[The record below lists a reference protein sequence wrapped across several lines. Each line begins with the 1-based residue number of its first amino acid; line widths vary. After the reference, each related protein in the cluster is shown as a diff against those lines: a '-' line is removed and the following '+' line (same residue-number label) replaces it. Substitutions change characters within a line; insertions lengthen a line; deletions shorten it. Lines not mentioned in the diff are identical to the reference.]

1 MTLSK
6 KTIIYKENYSMNKKE
21 MMVAAIENGTV
32 LDHIPSERLFDVVS
46 MLHLEKMGNAITIGF
61 NMKSAAMG
69 TKSIIKIADKYF
81 TDEELNQL
89 SAVAPNITLCVIKDY
104 EIIDKR
110 TVSMP
115 EELIGIVLC
124 PNPKCITNNEPM
136 KTRFRSVGQGGN
148 ILRCSYCNKDVELKD
163 VRIVE

>member
-1 MTLSK
+1 
-6 KTIIYKENYSMNKKE
+6 

-46 MLHLEKMGNAITIGF
+46 MLHLDKMNNAITIGY
-61 NMKSAAMG
+61 NLKSAAMG

-81 TDEELNQL
+81 TAEELNQL
-89 SAVAPNITLCVIKDY
+89 SVVAPDITLCVIKDY
-104 EIIDKR
+104 EIIEKR
-110 TVSMP
+110 PLIMP
-115 EELIGIVLC
+115 DELTGIVRC

-136 KTRFRSVGQGGN
+136 LTRFRSVATDKD
-148 ILRCSYCNKDVELKD
+148 IIRCCYCNRDVRRTD

>member
-1 MTLSK
+1 
-6 KTIIYKENYSMNKKE
+6 

-46 MLHLEKMGNAITIGF
+46 LLHLDKMSNAITIGY
-61 NMKSAAMG
+61 NLKSAAMG

-81 TDEELNQL
+81 TPEELNQL
-89 SAVAPNITLCVIKDY
+89 SVVAPDITLCVIKDY
-104 EIIDKR
+104 EIIEKR
-110 TVSMP
+110 PVIMP
-115 EELIGIVLC
+115 EELVGIVRC

-136 KTRFRSVGQGGN
+136 RTRFRSVTADKEV
-148 ILRCSYCNKDVELKD
+148 IRCCYCNRDVKRTD

>member
-1 MTLSK
+1 
-6 KTIIYKENYSMNKKE
+6 

-61 NMKSAAMG
+61 NFKSAVMG

-104 EIIDKR
+104 EIIEKR
-110 TVSMP
+110 MVVMP
-115 EELIGIVLC
+115 EELVGIVQC
-124 PNPKCITNNEPM
+124 PKPKCSTNNEPM
-136 KTRFRSVGQGGN
+136 KTRFRSVAQGHN

>member
-1 MTLSK
+1 
-6 KTIIYKENYSMNKKE
+6 MNKKE

-46 MLHLEKMGNAITIGF
+46 MLHLDKMNNAITIGF
-61 NMKSAAMG
+61 NLKSAAMG

-81 TDEELNQL
+81 TAEELNQL
-89 SAVAPNITLCVIKDY
+89 SVVAPDITLCIIKDY
-104 EIIDKR
+104 EIIEKR
-110 TVSMP
+110 PLTMP
-115 EELIGIVLC
+115 DELTGIVRC

-136 KTRFRSVGQGGN
+136 LTRFRSVATDKD
-148 ILRCSYCNKDVELKD
+148 IIRCCYCNRDVRRAD

>member
-1 MTLSK
+1 
-6 KTIIYKENYSMNKKE
+6 

-46 MLHLEKMGNAITIGF
+46 MLHLDKMKTAITIGF
-61 NMKSAAMG
+61 NLKSAVMG
-69 TKSIIKIADKYF
+69 EKSIIKIAGKYF

-89 SAVAPNITLCVIKDY
+89 SAVAPNITLCVIRDY
-104 EIIDKR
+104 EIIEKR

-115 EELIGIVLC
+115 EELVGIVRC

-136 KTRFRSVGQGGN
+136 RTRFRATHEGSN
-148 ILRCSYCNKDVELKD
+148 MLRCCYCNKDVRLSD
-163 VRIVE
+163 VKIVEKEGL

>member
-1 MTLSK
+1 
-6 KTIIYKENYSMNKKE
+6 
-21 MMVAAIENGTV
+21 MMFAAIENGTV

-61 NMKSAAMG
+61 NFKSAVMG

-104 EIIDKR
+104 EIIEKR
-110 TVSMP
+110 TVVMP
-115 EELIGIVLC
+115 EELVGIVQC

-136 KTRFRSVGQGGN
+136 KTRFRSVAQGN
-148 ILRCSYCNKDVELKD
+148 DILRCSYCNRDVELKD

>member
-1 MTLSK
+1 
-6 KTIIYKENYSMNKKE
+6 

-61 NMKSAAMG
+61 NFKSAVMG

-104 EIIDKR
+104 EIIEKR
-110 TVSMP
+110 MVVMP
-115 EELIGIVLC
+115 EELVGIVQC

-136 KTRFRSVGQGGN
+136 KTRFRSVAQGN
-148 ILRCSYCNKDVELKD
+148 DILRCSYCNRDVELKD

>member
-1 MTLSK
+1 
-6 KTIIYKENYSMNKKE
+6 
-21 MMVAAIENGTV
+21 
-32 LDHIPSERLFDVVS
+32 

-61 NMKSAAMG
+61 NFKSAVMG

-104 EIIDKR
+104 EIIEKR
-110 TVSMP
+110 MVVMP
-115 EELIGIVLC
+115 EELVGIVQC

-136 KTRFRSVGQGGN
+136 KTRFRSVAQGHN

>member
-1 MTLSK
+1 
-6 KTIIYKENYSMNKKE
+6 

-46 MLHLEKMGNAITIGF
+46 MLHLDKMNNAITIGY
-61 NMKSAAMG
+61 NLKSAAMG
-69 TKSIIKIADKYF
+69 SKSIIKIADKYF

-89 SAVAPNITLCVIKDY
+89 SVVAPNITLCVIKDY
-104 EIIDKR
+104 EIIEKR
-110 TVSMP
+110 PVVMP
-115 EELIGIVLC
+115 EELVGIVRC

-136 KTRFRSVGQGGN
+136 QTRFRSVGEGKS
-148 ILRCSYCNKDVELKD
+148 ILRCSYCNKDVELHD

>member
-1 MTLSK
+1 
-6 KTIIYKENYSMNKKE
+6 
-21 MMVAAIENGTV
+21 
-32 LDHIPSERLFDVVS
+32 
-46 MLHLEKMGNAITIGF
+46 
-61 NMKSAAMG
+61 MG

-104 EIIDKR
+104 EIIEKR
-110 TVSMP
+110 TVVMP
-115 EELIGIVLC
+115 EELVGIVQC

-136 KTRFRSVGQGGN
+136 KTRFRSVAQGN
-148 ILRCSYCNKDVELKD
+148 DILRCCYCNKDVELRD

>member
-1 MTLSK
+1 
-6 KTIIYKENYSMNKKE
+6 

-46 MLHLEKMGNAITIGF
+46 MLHLDKMNNAITIGY
-61 NMKSAAMG
+61 NLKSAAMG
-69 TKSIIKIADKYF
+69 SKSIIKIADKYF

-89 SAVAPNITLCVIKDY
+89 SVVAPNITLCVIKDY
-104 EIIDKR
+104 EIIEKR
-110 TVSMP
+110 PVVMP
-115 EELIGIVLC
+115 EELVGIVRC

-136 KTRFRSVGQGGN
+136 QTRFRSVGEGKS
-148 ILRCSYCNKDVELKD
+148 ILGCSYCNKDVELHD